1 MIRDNALFAS
11 GLLAP
16 QVGGPPVN
24 PYEMEEAFKPAQPSA
39 GQGVYRRSLYT
50 TWRRT
55 SPPPAMIAFDAP
67 RRAVCSAKRER
78 TDSPLQAL
86 ILLNGTQYVEAAR
99 MLGAKLYKEQGG
111 SVEAMVEAGFM
122 TCLGRIPDAREREV
136 CMRLYQ
142 EELEDYRKQPELA
155 ALLLNVGAADKDT
168 SIPDPEAAAAMV
180 LAQVLL
186 NHDLC
191 VVKR

>member
-1 MIRDNALFAS
+1 
-11 GLLAP
+11 
-16 QVGGPPVN
+16 
-24 PYEMEEAFKPAQPSA
+24 MEEAFKPAKPTA

-50 TWRRT
+50 NWRRT

-99 MLGAKLYKEQGG
+99 VLGMKLHRENKGNLD
-111 SVEAMVEAGFM
+111 AMIEAGFL
-122 TCLGRIPDAREREV
+122 TCLSRKPDAREREIAT
-136 CMRLYQ
+136 RLYQ
-142 EELEDYRKQPELA
+142 EELEAYRKQPAEAARLLA
-155 ALLLNVGAADKDT
+155 TGTAGRDLM
-168 SIPDPEAAAAMV
+168 IPEPEAAAATV